1 MGLHLQGK
9 RRPPAVID
17 RRDRG
22 TYGNVSFRN
31 MAKHRGRGS
40 VQPSM
45 KARTSL
51 TLAAAVVALGFL
63 AGCNSFNSRA
73 RQMSAVYDQLPAS
86 EQQRL
91 QRGAISIGD
100 TPEMVY
106 IALGNPDERRDTTTA
121 DGTHTTWIYR
131 TYWQQYEGTAWLGY
145 RRVIVP
151 VQGGRGYAIFHEPVT
166 QDVYR
171 THADDRFRV
180 TFANGVVSQ
189 VEQTRR

>member
-1 MGLHLQGK
+1 MK
-9 RRPPAVID
+9 R
-17 RRDRG
+17 
-22 TYGNVSFRN
+22 
-31 MAKHRGRGS
+31 
-40 VQPSM
+40 
-45 KARTSL
+45 SL
-51 TLAAAVVALGFL
+51 SLPLAAAAVTLLLF

-91 QRGAISIGD
+91 QRGVIGIGD
-100 TPEMVY
+100 SPEMVY
-106 IALGNPDERRDTTTA
+106 IALGNPDERRDTLNA
-121 DGTHTTWIYR
+121 DGSRTTWIYR

-151 VQGGRGYAIFHEPVT
+151 ARNGRGYVIFHEPVT

-171 THADDRFRV
+171 THVDDVIRV
-180 TFANGVVSQ
+180 TFANNSVQQ

>member
-1 MGLHLQGK
+1 MK
-9 RRPPAVID
+9 RRL
-17 RRDRG
+17 
-22 TYGNVSFRN
+22 
-31 MAKHRGRGS
+31 
-40 VQPSM
+40 
-45 KARTSL
+45 SL
-51 TLAAAVVALGFL
+51 PLAAAAAALLLL

-91 QRGAISIGD
+91 QRGAINVGD
-100 TPEMVY
+100 SPEMVY
-106 IALGNPDERRDTTTA
+106 IALGNPDERRDTINA
-121 DGTHTTWIYR
+121 DGSRTTWIYR

-151 VQGGRGYAIFHEPVT
+151 AANGRGYVIFHEPVT

-171 THADDRFRV
+171 TRVDDVIRV
-180 TFANGVVSQ
+180 TFANNTVQQ